1 VVAGTE
7 TGRGPDNEPLI
18 HPHSVV
24 ARVEMGVLGE
34 VEAEVAGLGDDWGT
48 LSRSPAGA

>member
-1 VVAGTE
+1 
-7 TGRGPDNEPLI
+7 
-18 HPHSVV
+18 
-24 ARVEMGVLGE
+24 VLGE